1 MEVLSN
7 LTNLQLVAILGFII
21 ATVFGFIGN
30 KTHFCS
36 MGAVSDV
43 INMGSKGRLGAWFL
57 AIGIAILGVQ
67 FLYLRGLVD
76 IDASVYRSSNLYVL
90 SYILGGIIFGIGM
103 TLAAGCGQRNLV
115 RVGAGNLKALVVLLV
130 LGITAYMTMRGILAI
145 VRLEYIY
152 AVNVDLTNQGIN
164 NQGLFSFIGSL
175 LKLDDINWLRTIGGF
190 VIAFAFIAYAFKH
203 AEFRNSFD
211 NILAGVVIGSCV
223 VAAWFVTGYVG
234 QDDFDPI
241 TPQGMAYI
249 GPTGN
254 TISYLMTYT
263 GAEINFGIAVV
274 FGMIFGSFLYAILS
288 GTFRIETFSNK
299 SEMISHLIGAV
310 MMGFGGVLSFGC
322 TIGQGVTGMSTLAIG
337 SFLTLASIIFG
348 SALTMKIQYHMLD
361 EKGFFTA
368 MFTGIAE
375 LLMPWKSQTS

>member
-1 MEVLSN
+1 MEELSN
-7 LTNLQLVAILGFII
+7 LHLVALLGFII
-21 ATVFGFIGN
+21 AMVFGFVGN

-36 MGAVSDV
+36 MGAISDV
-43 INMGSKGRLGAWFL
+43 VNMGSKGRMGAWFL

-67 FLYLRGLVD
+67 YLYISGQVD
-76 IDASVYRSSNLYVL
+76 IDASVYRAPTIYIF
-90 SYILGGIIFGIGM
+90 SYILGGMLFGIGM

-115 RVGAGNLKALVVLLV
+115 RVGGGNLKALIVLIV
-130 LGITAYMTMRGILAI
+130 LGVTAYMTMRGILAI
-145 VRLEYIY
+145 VRLDYIY
-152 AVNVDLTNQGIN
+152 PINADLTNQGIN
-164 NQGLFSFIGSL
+164 NQGLFDYIGSL
-175 LKLDDINWLRTIGGF
+175 LKLEDSSLLQKIGGF
-190 VIAFAFIAYAFKH
+190 IVAFVFIAYAFKQE
-203 AEFRNSFD
+203 EFRKSFD
-211 NILAGVVIGSCV
+211 NLLAGIVIGTCV
-223 VAAWFVTGYVG
+223 VAAWYVTGYVG

-241 TPQGMAYI
+241 TPQGMAFI

-254 TISYLMTYT
+254 TITYLMTYT

-274 FGMIFGSFLYAILS
+274 LGMIFGSFIYTIIS

-299 SEMISHLIGAV
+299 SEMVNHLVGAV

-361 EKGFFTA
+361 EKGFFGA
-368 MFTGIAE
+368 LFIGIAE
-375 LLMPWKSQTS
+375 LLIPWKKQET

>member
-1 MEVLSN
+1 MEELSN
-7 LTNLQLVAILGFII
+7 LHLVAMLGFII
-21 ATVFGFIGN
+21 AMVFGFVGN

-36 MGAVSDV
+36 MGAISDV
-43 INMGSKGRLGAWFL
+43 VNMGSRGRMGAWFL

-67 FLYLRGLVD
+67 YLYISGLVD
-76 IDASVYRSSNLYVL
+76 IDASVYRSPNIYYL
-90 SYILGGIIFGIGM
+90 SYVMGGILFGIGM

-115 RVGAGNLKALVVLLV
+115 RLGAGNLKALIVLIV
-130 LGITAYMTMRGILAI
+130 LGVTAYMTMRGILAI

-152 AVNVDLTNQGIN
+152 PVSADLTTQGIN
-164 NQGLFSFIGSL
+164 NQGLFSYLGSV
-175 LKLDDINWLRTIGGF
+175 LKLEEINWLQKIGGF
-190 VIAFAFIAYAFKH
+190 VVAFGFIAYAFKH
-203 AEFRNSFD
+203 EEFRKSFD
-211 NILAGVVIGSCV
+211 NILAGVAIGACV
-223 VAAWFVTGYVG
+223 VAAWYVTGYVG

-241 TPQGMAYI
+241 TPQGMAFI

-263 GAEINFGIAVV
+263 GAEINFGIAIV
-274 FGMIFGSFLYAILS
+274 FGMIVGSFIYAIIS

-299 SEMISHLIGAV
+299 SEMVNHLVGGV

-361 EKGFFTA
+361 EKGFFGA
-368 MFTGIAE
+368 LFSGIAE
-375 LLMPWKSQTS
+375 LLIPWKKQEA